1 MVAEA
6 AAVTIVSQKLD
17 VLIHRPVFVECLSMQ
32 NRATDAKAKLAKIQE
47 FFSSQYRQ
55 SKSTEWSG
63 RLLRAMYYADEF
75 IDKFY
80 LREARERHEALYSAA
95 RPLAVLISMYK
106 LGRDLS
112 VLVKMMEELCDEKFL
127 KEEAEGKR
135 KKEPASS
142 FSLASVPWQG
152 KKLARLSSFWDQQA
166 PTNFICRKDKKKEIR
181 ERIKITVEYER
192 WTSIWGEQGTG
203 KTFLARWAY
212 SQAKYMGYEWRAWVH
227 VSAST
232 DPREF
237 LLEILKQAEN
247 LASDVKDMDIQE
259 IKTKLHRKLAEV
271 NKYFIVLDD
280 VQPSDMQL
288 LRELYWTTPSNSR
301 SHIITTTQDFS
312 IADYTN
318 RPTGQPIKLEKL
330 SDDQSQEMLAW
341 KLHRGSNGQRL
352 SKEEKGILNMCRN
365 LPLCI
370 SLLGGFLSEAREN
383 ELRELAK
390 KGPTMTLSEILLFSC
405 HKLPD
410 HLKPCFIYM
419 ALFPVT
425 FPIPTRRLVRLW
437 LAEGLLDS
445 HCYDIGRE
453 RMRQPEDVGETFI
466 LELADRS
473 VIDVVSWRADGSPK
487 ACQMLTSL
495 YDMIRLIAMSTGVL
509 HIHAAGKSKD
519 RNEGDPTIQ
528 QQQPAAQ
535 LLERTAIRWIAEHAS
550 IVTDDCGNYPALN
563 LSHVRSFLS
572 FYQRR
577 GMLTKDISTFLRKM
591 TSKTNY
597 SFLRVLDLEGVYKP
611 SLHDVLHKLVLL
623 RYLGLR
629 STVLDSL
636 PSAVADLHH
645 LETLDIKH
653 TNITLLPSSFWKSR
667 NLRHLHLNWF
677 YIDLKKILKA
687 CSNNVNALTQL
698 QTLSGLVTGEVKE
711 NLMRDL
717 MSSLTTLTTLKLFLQ
732 HSEEDPSSGD
742 AGETVARWISFGL
755 TNLQSLTFGVI
766 QEPKPVKKAEK
777 VAKPA
782 TKPKKAAK
790 PAEEAQPAKDT
801 ERAEGAEPAIEAQ
814 PAKKDKPE
822 KQAKPKKKAKPL
834 KSPIGPLPNLSLGER
849 HHNLL
854 ELYLLGRLTKPI
866 WTQLL
871 PGSLRVLTLSG
882 SRVKADEM
890 HQLGVLLRS
899 LRTLRLLAN
908 SFLCKSMTFVQDG
921 FPSLK
926 ILKIWNLPNLVQ
938 VTIENGAMPHLILL
952 EFRRLEKLTTVTGIN
967 ECRDLE
973 NVSGISLSDA
983 LVSQLEGKKGKT
995 TNLHVEKETETAES
1009 TDEDEDD
1016 GEEKGEIEK
1025 DSKRLE
1031 STDEDDRYGTV
1042 LNLKQSIV
1050 GVAIVVRCRAERS
1063 SHPSPASDWTT
1074 LYSYSNPASPAK
1086 TLAKDAALSG
1096 RPSSL
1101 AMKRAWRFSVPA
1113 HTELSCLRSWGLF
1126 IDKFSRA
1133 ENGAVLSEGIR
1144 ARVLELR
1151 DELVQLGGRDEIVR
1165 ALEEK
1170 ADPLLLSVDG
1180 LAFVELLKQ
1189 LDAWPH
1195 QALEVLI
1202 RSTRSLS
1209 WQFCKD

>member
-1 MVAEA
+1 MAAFNTRSELMVAEA

-17 VLIHRPVFVECLSMQ
+17 VLIHHPVFVECSSMQ
-32 NRATDAKAKLAKIQE
+32 SRAMDAKAKLAKIQE
-47 FFSSQYRQ
+47 FFTTQYRQ

-63 RLLRAMYYADEF
+63 RLLRAMYYADKFMDE
-75 IDKFY
+75 FY

-112 VLVKMMEELCDEKFL
+112 VLVKKMEDLCDEKFL

-152 KKLARLSSFWDQQA
+152 KKLARLTSFWDQQA
-166 PTNFICRKDKKKEIR
+166 PTNFLCREVQKKEIR
-181 ERIKITVEYER
+181 KRIEITGKYER
-192 WTSIWGEQGTG
+192 WSSIWGEQGTG

-212 SQAKYMGYEWRAWVH
+212 NQAKYMGYEWRAWVR
-227 VSAST
+227 VSAGM

-247 LASDVKDMDIQE
+247 LESDVKDMNIQE

-271 NKYFIVLDD
+271 NKYFIVLDG
-280 VQPSDMQL
+280 VQSSDMQL
-288 LRELYWTTPSNSR
+288 LQELYWSTPLYSQ
-301 SHIITTTQDFS
+301 SHIITTTQDRS

-318 RPTGQPIKLEKL
+318 RRTGLPINLEKL
-330 SDDQSQEMLAW
+330 SNDQSQEMLAW
-341 KLHRGSNGQRL
+341 KLHRVSNGQRL
-352 SKEEKGILNMCRN
+352 SKEEKGIQNMCHG

-370 SLLGGFLSEAREN
+370 SLLGGFLSNAREH
-383 ELRELAK
+383 ELKELAK
-390 KGPTMTLSEILLFSC
+390 KDPTMTLSYILLLSC

-419 ALFPVT
+419 ALFPVS

-445 HCYDIGRE
+445 HCYDIGRK
-453 RMRQPEDVGETFI
+453 RTRQPEDVGETFI
-466 LELADRS
+466 LELADRN

-495 YDMIRLIAMSTGVL
+495 YDMIRPIAMSTGFL
-509 HIHAAGKSKD
+509 HVHAASKSKD
-519 RNEGDPTIQ
+519 GNEGDSTSQ

-535 LLERTAIRWIAEHAS
+535 LRERTAIRWIAEHTN
-550 IVTDDCGNYPALN
+550 IVTDDRGGNYPDLN
-563 LSHVRSFLS
+563 LSHVCSFMS

-577 GMLTKDISTFLRKM
+577 GMLTKDISMFLGKM

-611 SLHDVLHKLVLL
+611 SLHGVLHKLVLL

-653 TNITLLPSSFWKSR
+653 TNITLLPSSIWKLR

-717 MSSLTTLTTLKLFLQ
+717 MSSLTTLKLFLQ
-732 HSEEDPSSGD
+732 HSEKDPSSGD

-766 QEPKPVKKAEK
+766 QEAKPVKKAEK

-782 TKPKKAAK
+782 TKDKKAAK
-790 PAEEAQPAKDT
+790 PAEEAQPAT
-801 ERAEGAEPAIEAQ
+801 VAERAEGAEPAIEAQ
-814 PAKKDKPE
+814 PDKQDKPE

-834 KSPIGPLPNLSLGER
+834 KSQIGPLPNLSLGER

-854 ELYLLGRLTKPI
+854 ELYLLGRLTKPS

-926 ILKIWNLPNLVQ
+926 ILKIWYLP
-938 VTIENGAMPHLILL
+938 
-952 EFRRLEKLTTVTGIN
+952 KL
-967 ECRDLE
+967 CRDLE
-973 NVSGISLSDA
+973 NISAISLSDA
-983 LVSQLEGKKGKT
+983 LVSRLEDQKEET
-995 TNLHVEKETETAES
+995 TNLHVEKETETTES
-1009 TDEDEDD
+1009 TDDDEDD
-1016 GEEKGEIEK
+1016 GEERGEIEK

-1031 STDEDDRYGTV
+1031 STDEDDSDDD
-1042 LNLKQSIV
+1042 NE
-1050 GVAIVVRCRAERS
+1050 AM
-1063 SHPSPASDWTT
+1063 AS
-1074 LYSYSNPASPAK
+1074 L
-1086 TLAKDAALSG
+1086 
-1096 RPSSL
+1096 
-1101 AMKRAWRFSVPA
+1101 
-1113 HTELSCLRSWGLF
+1113 
-1126 IDKFSRA
+1126 
-1133 ENGAVLSEGIR
+1133 
-1144 ARVLELR
+1144 
-1151 DELVQLGGRDEIVR
+1151 
-1165 ALEEK
+1165 
-1170 ADPLLLSVDG
+1170 
-1180 LAFVELLKQ
+1180 
-1189 LDAWPH
+1189 
-1195 QALEVLI
+1195 
-1202 RSTRSLS
+1202 
-1209 WQFCKD
+1209 